1 MSEKPVLVTLN
12 KGVDYAE
19 FWDQLERDTTSD
31 SSVDSNIVPDR
42 TVDVS
47 NRKPLSNR
55 TTEYVL
61 SDDEIIRLKNDP
73 RVMGIDVLPPEESK
87 QVVATQSGLFARSSS
102 INSTHKNWALRRCT
116 QSIIESVPGGT
127 YPYNLDGTGVDVV
140 IQDNGVMSGHPDFQ
154 DANGNT
160 RLVEHNW
167 YTAAGRSGNMSSSH
181 YGDVGPHGTHVASTA
196 AGKLYGWAKN
206 ASIYSIRFDSGG
218 GIADGD
224 EFDLIRL
231 WHNLKPVTS
240 TGYKKPTIVNAS
252 WGYRWYYPGYSGSS
266 GLSLTSLYYRGV
278 NQGTS
283 LSTTYG
289 NKISTHNIYGVTSI
303 DAACEDM
310 TDAGVIFVKAAGNY
324 YHKQDVPSGA
334 DYNNYYTCN
343 GSWAGMVPSGSPIY
357 YHRPGSPHSDDSIV
371 VGNVFSTSNGTTEE
385 IMASSSEKGPRCDV
399 FAPGS
404 HIIAATNST
413 GYSSYNTPYPSDSS
427 YNSCK
432 ISGTSMASP
441 QVCGVLAL
449 YLQVNPQATAAD
461 CKKFLAQN
469 SQAVMDMGN
478 STGTDYSDNTSTQ
491 GGPNRFLFMPW
502 NSSNMLTIT

>member
-1 MSEKPVLVTLN
+1 MKQVLVTLN

-19 FWDQLERDTTSD
+19 FWDQLERDTTTD
-31 SSVDSNIVPDR
+31 PSVDSNIIPDR

-61 SDDEIIRLKNDP
+61 SDDEIARLKTDP
-73 RVMGIDVLPPEESK
+73 RVMGIDQLPPPEAK
-87 QVVATQSGLFARSSS
+87 QLFAQQSGFFARSSVTT
-102 INSTHKNWALRRCT
+102 STHINWALRRCT
-116 QSIIESVPGGT
+116 QSAIESVPGDK

-154 DANGNT
+154 DADGNT

-167 YTAAGRSGNMSSSH
+167 YTAAGQSGSMSSNH
-181 YGDVGPHGTHVASTA
+181 YGDVGNHGTHVASTA

-252 WGYRWYYPGYSGSS
+252 WGYRWYYPGRGASGSVTD
-266 GLSLTSLYYRGV
+266 LVYRGSSV
-278 NQGTS
+278 GTTLANQ
-283 LSTTYG
+283 YG
-289 NKISTHNIYGVTSI
+289 NRGSYHNIYGVTSI
-303 DAACEDM
+303 DAACEDL
-310 TDAGVIFVKAAGNY
+310 TDAGVIYVKAAGNY

-334 DYNNYYTCN
+334 DYDNHYKCSATWTYF
-343 GSWAGMVPSGSPIY
+343 SAGTPIY
-357 YHRPGSPHSDDSIV
+357 YHRPGSPHSSDSIV
-371 VGNVFSTSNGTTEE
+371 VGNVYSSPNGTTSEAV
-385 IMASSSEKGPRCDV
+385 ASSSEKGPRIDC

-404 HIIAATNST
+404 HITAATNST
-413 GYSSYNTPYPSDSS
+413 GYSTNTPYPGNSS
-427 YNSCK
+427 YNSAK

-441 QVCGVLAL
+441 QVCGILAL
-449 YLQVNPQATAAD
+449 FLQVNPHATAND
-461 CKKFLAQN
+461 CKKFLQEH
-469 SQAVMDMGN
+469 SQAIMDTGDG
-478 STGTDYSDNTSTQ
+478 SGTDYTDNSSTQ
-491 GGPNRFLFMPW
+491 GGPNRFLYMPW
-502 NSSNMLTIT
+502 NSSNVLTIS